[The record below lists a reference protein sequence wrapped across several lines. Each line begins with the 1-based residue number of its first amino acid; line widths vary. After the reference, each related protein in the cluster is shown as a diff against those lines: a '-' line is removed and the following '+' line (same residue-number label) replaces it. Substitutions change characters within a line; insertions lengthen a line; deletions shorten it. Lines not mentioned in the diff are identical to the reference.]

1 MDANTFLAELRAA
14 LGPTGLL
21 TAASDIAPALTDH
34 LNVYSGAALGVAR
47 PATTA
52 EVQAVVRL
60 CAAHGVAVIP
70 QGGNTGYCG
79 GATPPADRTA
89 LVLSLARLNRVREV
103 DPVGYTLTVD
113 AGVTLAAA
121 GAAAREAQRLFPLS
135 LGSEGTCQIGGNLS
149 TNAGGTAVLRY
160 GMMRELVLGLEVVL
174 PDGRLLNQLSGL
186 RKDNTG
192 YDVKQWF
199 LGAEGTLGI
208 ITGACLKLFPQPPAQ
223 VTALVGVTGLKEAVQ
238 LLGEVRGVFGD
249 AVTAFEYL
257 PSLALKL
264 LFKNVAQAK
273 PALDAIHPGQVLVE
287 LDAQLAGSA
296 LETRFGEWLLENP
309 LVLEAALAQSGSQR
323 DALWFLRENVPTGQR
338 LEGASIKHDVALP
351 IARLAQFHAEASA
364 YLAAQYP
371 DLRLV
376 AYGHVGDGNLHFNL
390 SPAAAPA
397 QFTTAEE
404 RQAFLATGAARLQS
418 VKEEIRRYVHDVV
431 ARHGGSFSAEHGIGQ
446 AKVAELERYEDPV
459 ALDLMRGMKAMLDPR
474 GIMNPGKVVRG

>member
-34 LNVYSGAALGVAR
+34 LSVYSGAALGVAR

-223 VTALVGVTGLKEAVQ
+223 VTALVGVNGLKEAVQ
-238 LLGEVRGVFGD
+238 LLGEVRGAFGD

-257 PSLALKL
+257 
-264 LFKNVAQAK
+264 
-273 PALDAIHPGQVLVE
+273 
-287 LDAQLAGSA
+287 
-296 LETRFGEWLLENP
+296 
-309 LVLEAALAQSGSQR
+309 
-323 DALWFLRENVPTGQR
+323 
-338 LEGASIKHDVALP
+338 
-351 IARLAQFHAEASA
+351 ASA
-364 YLAAQYP
+364 GGTGRAAC
-371 DLRLV
+371 R
-376 AYGHVGDGNLHFNL
+376 
-390 SPAAAPA
+390 
-397 QFTTAEE
+397 
-404 RQAFLATGAARLQS
+404 
-418 VKEEIRRYVHDVV
+418 
-431 ARHGGSFSAEHGIGQ
+431 
-446 AKVAELERYEDPV
+446 
-459 ALDLMRGMKAMLDPR
+459 
-474 GIMNPGKVVRG
+474 

>member
-1 MDANTFLAELRAA
+1 MDANAFLDKLRAA

-21 TAASDIAPALTDH
+21 TDASDLAPALTDH
-34 LNVYSGAALGVAR
+34 LNVYAGRALAVAR
-47 PATTA
+47 PASTA
-52 EVQAVVRL
+52 EVQTVVRL
-60 CAAHGVAVIP
+60 CAAYGVAVIP

-79 GATPPADRTA
+79 GATPPSDRPA

-103 DPVGYTLTVD
+103 DHVGYTLTVD

-121 GAAAREAQRLFPLS
+121 GAAARESQRLFPLS

-223 VTALVGVTGLKEAVQ
+223 VTALVGVNGLAEAVR
-238 LLGEVRGVFGD
+238 LLGEVRSAFGD

-257 PSLALKL
+257 PNIALEL

-273 PALDAIHPGQVLVE
+273 PALNAIHPGQVLLE
-287 LDAQLAGSA
+287 LDAQAADGA
-296 LETRFGEWLLENP
+296 LEERFGEWLLANP
-309 LVLEAALAQSGSQR
+309 LVREATLAQSGAQR
-323 DALWFLRENVPTGQR
+323 DALWFLRENVPSGQR
-338 LEGASIKHDVALP
+338 LEGASIKHDVSLP
-351 IARLAQFHAEASA
+351 IARLAQFHAETSA
-364 YLAAQYP
+364 HLAAQYP

-390 SPAAAPA
+390 SPAAAPTPFA
-397 QFTTAEE
+397 TAEE
-404 RQAFLATGAARLQS
+404 RKDFNAAGAARLQS
-418 VKEEIRRYVHDVV
+418 VNEEIRRYVHDVV

-446 AKVAELERYEDPV
+446 AKVVELERYEDPV
-459 ALDLMRGMKAMLDPR
+459 ALDLMRSMKAMLDPQ

>member
-1 MDANTFLAELRAA
+1 MDANNFLDELRAA
-14 LGPTGLL
+14 LGPHGLL
-21 TAASDIAPALTDH
+21 TEAGDISPTLTDH
-34 LNVYSGAALGVAR
+34 LGVYTGTALGVAR
-47 PATTA
+47 PASTA

-60 CAAHGVAVIP
+60 CTANGVVVIP

-79 GATPPADRTA
+79 GATPPADRPA
-89 LVLSLARLNRVREV
+89 LVVSLARLNRVREV

-174 PDGRLLNQLSGL
+174 PDGRVLNQLNGL

-199 LGAEGTLGI
+199 LGAEGSLGI

-223 VTALVGVTGLKEAVQ
+223 VTAFVGLSGLADAVQ
-238 LLGEVRGVFGD
+238 LLGEVRAKFGD
-249 AVTAFEYL
+249 AVTAFEYM
-257 PSLALKL
+257 PRLALEL
-264 LFKNVAQAK
+264 LFSNVEQAK
-273 PALDAIHPGQVLVE
+273 PALDVIHPGQVLVE
-287 LDAQLAGSA
+287 LDAQSTDGS
-296 LETRFGEWLLENP
+296 LEERFGEWLLDNP
-309 LVLEAALAQSGSQR
+309 LVREATLAQNGAQR
-323 DALWFLRENVPTGQR
+323 EALWFLRENIPTGQR
-338 LEGASIKHDVALP
+338 LEGASIKHDVSLP
-351 IARLAQFHAEASA
+351 IAK
-364 YLAAQYP
+364 LAAFHTEAESHLAKHYP

-390 SPAAAPA
+390 SPAAATVS
-397 QFTTAEE
+397 FTTAEE
-404 RQAFLATGAARLQS
+404 RKAFAATGAARLQS
-418 VKEEIRRYVHDVV
+418 VKEDIRRYVHDVV

-459 ALDLMRGMKAMLDPR
+459 ALDLMQRLKAMLDPQ